1 VKPTIRHYVTGVLFG
16 TTLVTLLMVG
26 GFFLLFT
33 ATYALDLGR
42 SYLRLVADEL
52 TRVLSIQERQE
63 AYSPAEFQKILGQ
76 MNLPPELGIRILNSS
91 RVLMAEGQGIRE
103 GDFRYPRWMMD
114 SIQSS
119 RSPFPPRSPMGE
131 MMIPRGESDFLLGN
145 QGFVDSSRYEVSFRL
160 GGQGY
165 IIQLETPR
173 SLTDELVRT
182 AALGFVVAALL
193 ALAITGLLSFFT
205 ARAFARPISS
215 LTTLVSQVQ
224 PMEIAQNP
232 QVLRPQNDPPT
243 REIQALHEQ
252 FYHLGTELSSLYG
265 QLTKERDGMKDFLA
279 DASHELRTPLMAAG
293 TFLELSQATIERGQ
307 DPRGNLKDLERQ
319 LGRIGDIVQGLLN
332 LTRLEGG
339 IAELHLEPQR
349 LTPVLDT
356 VLEDLSSAYPDVQAN
371 IEWSSDFDDPQVMAD
386 PQALR
391 TVLQNIL
398 ENSFIHGTN
407 DDHLDLW
414 IGRGPNA
421 NKQTNQSRF
430 ILEIRD
436 KGPGMSPEMVAKA
449 GTRFLRGPNSKGT
462 GLGLSTART
471 LVEKM
476 GGNLEVLPAE
486 GFLLRLYWPQS

>member
-1 VKPTIRHYVTGVLFG
+1 MKPTIRHYVTGVLFG

-33 ATYALDLGR
+33 ATYARDLGR

-182 AALGFVVAALL
+182 AARALHDPLGLGALL
-193 ALAITGLLSFFT
+193 
-205 ARAFARPISS
+205 P
-215 LTTLVSQVQ
+215 
-224 PMEIAQNP
+224 
-232 QVLRPQNDPPT
+232 
-243 REIQALHEQ
+243 
-252 FYHLGTELSSLYG
+252 
-265 QLTKERDGMKDFLA
+265 K
-279 DASHELRTPLMAAG
+279 
-293 TFLELSQATIERGQ
+293 
-307 DPRGNLKDLERQ
+307 
-319 LGRIGDIVQGLLN
+319 
-332 LTRLEGG
+332 
-339 IAELHLEPQR
+339 
-349 LTPVLDT
+349 VLDG
-356 VLEDLSSAYPDVQAN
+356 VLHRLWRTRVGCEAVVGVGHAL
-371 IEWSSDFDDPQVMAD
+371 FDDRD
-386 PQALR
+386 DGLIED
-391 TVLQNIL
+391 IL
-398 ENSFIHGTN
+398 HFI
-407 DDHLDLW
+407 
-414 IGRGPNA
+414 
-421 NKQTNQSRF
+421 
-430 ILEIRD
+430 
-436 KGPGMSPEMVAKA
+436 
-449 GTRFLRGPNSKGT
+449 
-462 GLGLSTART
+462 
-471 LVEKM
+471 
-476 GGNLEVLPAE
+476 
-486 GFLLRLYWPQS
+486 